1 MNRDQLW
8 QLLKSEGITTSQLLA
23 TPPDAEL
30 KIVIAHAPCTAKK
43 LIDTLLLIGG
53 PAKMKNERRS
63 DSPLTSQDELSNLR

>member
-8 QLLKSEGITTSQLLA
+8 QLLKDEGITTSKLLS

-30 KIVIAHAPCTAKK
+30 KIVIAHAPCSAKK
-43 LIDTLLLIGG
+43 LIDTILVAASG
-53 PAKMKNERRS
+53 KMKNERRP